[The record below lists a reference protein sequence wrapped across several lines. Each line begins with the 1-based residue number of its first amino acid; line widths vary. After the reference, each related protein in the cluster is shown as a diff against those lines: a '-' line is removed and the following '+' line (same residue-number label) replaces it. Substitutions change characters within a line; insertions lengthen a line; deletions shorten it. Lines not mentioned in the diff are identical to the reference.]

1 MSAGTVSLVLF
12 RGAGVVW
19 DFFVV
24 VNFYWNTVDLQY
36 YVSFCCM
43 VKWIS
48 FIHTH
53 THTHTHSFKTLFS
66 I

>member
-12 RGAGVVW
+12 WGAGVVW
-19 DFFVV
+19 GFFVVV

-53 THTHTHSFKTLFS
+53 THTFF
-66 I
+66 